1 MRRQL
6 TTVVIAGSMLLACSA
21 TALAGA
27 TERPRVADATR
38 GIAFADPAT
47 RPLADAVAAGKVAR
61 IRELAPHSN
70 LAARGDQD
78 VTLLEWAIWN
88 RRPRALAALLEAGA
102 DPSLPGMDGETVVH
116 MAAMIEDPTYLE
128 ILLAHGAPV
137 DVVRQGNGWTP
148 LFRAVLHRR
157 HAQREALVTAGADIN
172 HRDSTGRGLLHLA
185 ADDSATVLRLLELG
199 VDPQARD
206 NTGATFQRTFFRAPE
221 RVLNDRAKA
230 NRDRVRAWLRARG
243 IAPEG

>member
-137 DVVRQGNGWTP
+137 DEIR
-148 LFRAVLHRR
+148 RAMAGRRCSAPCCTGATRSARHWSPPERTSTTATVPVAACCTWQPMIRPPCCGCWSWAWIRR
-157 HAQREALVTAGADIN
+157 HATTPAPP
-172 HRDSTGRGLLHLA
+172 S
-185 ADDSATVLRLLELG
+185 SARSSG
-199 VDPQARD
+199 PRS
-206 NTGATFQRTFFRAPE
+206 GC
-221 RVLNDRAKA
+221 
-230 NRDRVRAWLRARG
+230 
-243 IAPEG
+243 

>member
-1 MRRQL
+1 MRRLL
-6 TTVVIAGSMLLACSA
+6 TTVVIASSMLLACSA

-27 TERPRVADATR
+27 TERPPVADAKPA
-38 GIAFADPAT
+38 IAFADPAI
-47 RPLADAVAAGKVAR
+47 RPLADAVAADKVAR
-61 IRELAPHSN
+61 IRELVPHSN
-70 LAARGDQD
+70 LAARGDQG

-116 MAAMIEDPTYLE
+116 MAAMVGDPVYLE
-128 ILLAHGAPV
+128 VLLAHGAPV

-157 HAQREALVTAGADIN
+157 HAQREALVAAGADIN